1 MAAGAAT
8 RTQMSM
14 GAVRLNVADL
24 DRAQHFYEQAIGLRA
39 IDRATEV
46 VRLGVDGQR
55 AIVEL
60 VGRPDAPRRPP
71 GTTGLFHLA
80 ILLPSRAD
88 LALALRRIADAGWRL
103 SGASD
108 HLVSEALYLRDPE
121 GNGIELYRDRSREEW
136 RYEGGE
142 LQMDTLPLDLD
153 GLLGKAG
160 AADTE
165 PSGMP
170 VGTRIG
176 HVHLN
181 VAELSAAEDFYGG
194 LLGFEVTVRG
204 YPGALFFAA
213 GGYHHHVGVN
223 TWAGEGA
230 AAPPPGSLGLRW
242 FEIALPDAAQLEQT
256 GQRLRAAG
264 FEAQS
269 DEKGLRVADPSGNGV
284 LLTQL

>member
-1 MAAGAAT
+1 
-8 RTQMSM
+8 MSI

-24 DRAQHFYEQAIGLRA
+24 ERAQRFYAQAIGLRA
-39 IDRATEV
+39 LEREPDL
-46 VRLGVDGQR
+46 VRLGVNGN
-55 AIVEL
+55 AALVEL
-60 VGRPDAPRRPP
+60 AGRPDAPGRPP

-88 LALALRRIADAGWRL
+88 LAQALRRVAEAGWRL

-121 GNGIELYRDRSREEW
+121 GNGIEIYRDRPREEW
-136 RYEGGE
+136 RYENGQ
-142 LQMDTLPLDLD
+142 LRMDTLPLDLD
-153 GLLGKAG
+153 SVIGEPS
-160 AADTE
+160 AAD
-165 PSGMP
+165 PKANGMP
-170 VGTRIG
+170 HGTRIG

-213 GGYHHHVGVN
+213 GGYHHHIGVN

-230 AAPPPGSLGLRW
+230 AAPPPGSLGLDW
-242 FEIALPDAAQLEQT
+242 FEIARPGDAGAEQA
-256 GQRLRAAG
+256 GESLRAAG
-264 FEAQS
+264 IEVR
-269 DEKGLRVADPSGNGV
+269 DTEGMLRFADPSGNGI
-284 LLTQL
+284 LMR